1 MAQADCCYSVQNVM
15 TSIKDCASLNCAN
28 IHFSVYRRM
37 LFTCRDCSCSP
48 EWFCKT
54 WSPHWPGAPPGRPWT
69 LTRWCCT
76 PHQPFKNTFTLII
89 PIIPIRS
96 SFTSDTGS
104 FFKCQTDSTKSR
116 FSVAYSFSRKE
127 RKWSLPAGSLSN
139 SQPAIKLMILIIQT
153 ASWEL
158 FASTL
163 NHLQLVARKRSTQSL
178 DILKSYYEMEKW
190 LRLERAQSGA
200 NSWIKFG

>member
-1 MAQADCCYSVQNVM
+1 MYTGEC
-15 TSIKDCASLNCAN
+15 
-28 IHFSVYRRM
+28 
-37 LFTCRDCSCSP
+37 CSP
-48 EWFCKT
+48 VGIVHVLLSDFVRLGVNIDRVLRLGGHELG
-54 WSPHWPGAPPGRPWT
+54 PDYAAL
-69 LTRWCCT
+69 LTNL
-76 PHQPFKNTFTLII
+76 FKIFTLII
-89 PIIPIRS
+89 PIIPIRL